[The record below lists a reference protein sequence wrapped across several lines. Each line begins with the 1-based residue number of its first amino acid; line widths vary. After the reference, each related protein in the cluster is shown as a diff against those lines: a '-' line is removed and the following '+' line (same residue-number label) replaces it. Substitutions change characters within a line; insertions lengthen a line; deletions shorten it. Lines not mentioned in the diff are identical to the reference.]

1 MGTSLLVQWL
11 RLPSSH
17 CRGPSSIPG
26 QGTRSHMLQ
35 LKIPS
40 ECSQINK
47 INFSFFFLKTPVFG
61 LLGLILHEARTSHEL
76 LLPWWLRRQ
85 RLCSQCRR
93 PRINPWVRRI
103 PWRRK
108 WQPTPVF
115 LPGKSH
121 GQRSLVGYSPWGCKG
136 FRHGWACMPAFT
148 VAAGDSVEVVGKT
161 EEIWHSAVTEGV
173 LKSPA
178 FIL

>member
-35 LKIPS
+35 LQIPS
-40 ECSQINK
+40 KCSQINK
-47 INFSFFFLKTPVFG
+47 TFLFFLLKTPVFG

-85 RLCSQCRR
+85 RLCPQCRR

-121 GQRSLVGYSPWGCKG
+121 GQRSLAGYSPWG
-136 FRHGWACMPAFT
+136 RT
-148 VAAGDSVEVVGKT
+148 ELDKT
-161 EEIWHSAVTEGV
+161 EQLMLTDLPCVQAIIFLLFTQEKEKHAHKIIIQD
-173 LKSPA
+173 
-178 FIL
+178 F